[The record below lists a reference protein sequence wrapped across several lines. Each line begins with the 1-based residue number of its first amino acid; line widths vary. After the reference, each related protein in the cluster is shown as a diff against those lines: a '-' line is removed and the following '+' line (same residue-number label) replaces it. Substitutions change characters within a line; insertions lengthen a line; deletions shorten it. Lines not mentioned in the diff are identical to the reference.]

1 MGKEKA
7 LLEFAGTTLLE
18 RALATLREVTPEAY
32 IVGARERFE
41 RFGRVVEDIY
51 RERGPLGGIHAALGA
66 SQAEW
71 NIILAVDLPFVTA
84 ALLRFLVERARE
96 SKAAVTVPRVGERF
110 QPLCAVY
117 RREFGGTAQ
126 EALEAGENKVDR
138 LFAPATARIVEEE
151 ELARFTFTA
160 GMFDNLNTPGD
171 VERARRREP

>member
-1 MGKEKA
+1 MGEEKA

-18 RALATLREVTPEAY
+18 RALATLREVTPDVY

-51 RERGPLGGIHAALGA
+51 RERGPLGGIHAALNA

-71 NIILAVDLPFVTA
+71 NVILAVDLPFVTA
-84 ALLRFLVERARE
+84 ALLRFLVEKARE
-96 SKAAVTVPRVGERF
+96 SKARVTAPRVGGGF

-117 RREFGGTAQ
+117 RREFGGTAA
-126 EALEAGENKVDR
+126 EALEAGENKIDR

-160 GMFDNLNTPGD
+160 GMFDNLNTPDD
-171 VERARRREP
+171 VERARRRDP